1 MYAGLAV
8 IPVLLVLSI
17 TGGIYLFKPQY
28 DEWRQHDIRTVAPV
42 DKPRVPLQEQVAT
55 VLANHAG
62 STVDSVK
69 PPTGPDRAT
78 RVVLEGSGSG
88 HFAPGI
94 AVYVDPYT
102 NRELGS
108 VDEATTFMR
117 RIRDLHGSLLAGRY
131 GDYLV
136 EIAACWAVILAA
148 SGVFLALRG
157 RALRRT
163 GKGGRPRVRWLH
175 GWTGISAAVVIV
187 FLVISG
193 LPWSG
198 FWGTRFEQ
206 VAAKMGSTS
215 GGPSASDMVGGS
227 NSGHAGHLTEDT
239 EAKVPWA
246 TGHLPVPGKERHD
259 HKHRRAVVDDVLT
272 IAASEGVAG
281 DVSVLMPTHDT
292 PAFVVTAASTRDPS
306 QQRTV
311 VLSEDTATPLGG
323 YGWPQY
329 SLLAKGV
336 EQGIALHEGRRF
348 GALNQALMLTAAAGV
363 VLLSIT
369 GPLMWWKRR
378 PSRVPRGMAAPR
390 RADRRTARM
399 LAALML
405 LLGLVFPLAGAVML
419 TVLLLDVL
427 LIRRIS
433 SLRTRFG

>member
-28 DEWRQHDIRTVAPV
+28 DEWRQHDIRTVTPADRPA
-42 DKPRVPLQEQVAT
+42 VPIQDQVAT
-55 VLANHAG
+55 VMANHPGA
-62 STVDSVK
+62 SIDSVT
-69 PPTGPDRAT
+69 PPSAPDRAT
-78 RVVLEGSGSG
+78 RVVLEGDGSG

-108 VDEATTFMR
+108 VNEATTFMR
-117 RIRDLHGSLLAGRY
+117 RVRDLHGSLLAGKY
-131 GDYLV
+131 GDYVV
-136 EIAACWAVILAA
+136 EIAACWSVILAA

-163 GKGGRPRVRWLH
+163 GKLRLRSVH
-175 GWTGISAAVVIV
+175 GWTGITAAVVIV
-187 FLVISG
+187 FLVLSG

-215 GGPSASDMVGGS
+215 GGPSASALVGGS
-227 NSGHAGHLTEDT
+227 NSGHAGHLTEDH

-246 TGHLPVPGKERHD
+246 TGRLPVPGSHD
-259 HKHRRAVVDDVLT
+259 HRGDRKHRRAAVDDVLV
-272 IAASEGVAG
+272 IAASEGVTG
-281 DVSVLMPTHDT
+281 QVSVLMPTHDT
-292 PAFVVTAASTRDPS
+292 PAFVVTAASSKDPS
-306 QQRTV
+306 EQRTV
-311 VLSEDTATPLGG
+311 VLSEDTATPLGAF
-323 YGWPQY
+323 GWPQY

-348 GALNQALMLTAAAGV
+348 GPLNQALMLLAALGV
-363 VLLSIT
+363 VLLCVS

-378 PSRVPRGMAAPR
+378 PSRVRKGMAPPR

-399 LAALML
+399 LAAIML

-419 TVLLLDVL
+419 TVLVLDALV
-427 LIRRIS
+427 IRRITA
-433 SLRTRFG
+433 LRTRFG